1 MFPFLVSE
9 IATFLSLE
17 LRESFRLFDKD
28 GDGKITAE
36 EIAKVLAS
44 ININIAENDVKL
56 MIREVDSDGRPTSW
70 I

>member
-1 MFPFLVSE
+1 MFPFPVSE

-56 MIREVDSDGRPTSW
+56 MIREVDSDGTSW
-70 I
+70 N